1 VGDPIGSVRRLY
13 QRFALEY
20 SGEAEARMRRFLS
33 ENASDK
39 HGVHK
44 YAPAVFG
51 LDSAELARRY
61 AFYTQR
67 HDVRGETQE
76 GV

>member
-1 VGDPIGSVRRLY
+1 
-13 QRFALEY
+13 
-20 SGEAEARMRRFLS
+20 MRRFLG

-51 LDSAELARRY
+51 LDVAELEGRY